1 MKRTEIANGLL
12 KEKQNGIFISIHV
25 NAHLSKRISG
35 FETYFLSQ
43 NPTNEEARNTAALE
57 NNVIVLENKIGSKKH
72 YGDIDYI
79 EAMMLTTQILK
90 ESSMLA
96 NSIQRE

>member
-1 MKRTEIANGLL
+1 VSVHI
-12 KEKQNGIFISIHV
+12 
-25 NAHLSKRISG
+25 NASVSSRISG

-57 NNVIVLENKIGSKKH
+57 NNVIVLEENDSRKKK

-79 EAMMLTTQILK
+79 EARMITTQIQK
-90 ESSMLA
+90 ESAMLA
-96 NSIQRE
+96 GRYRRPWTEK